1 MGFNASLFMDKT
13 IRKIIFLTYFIEVP
27 YVVVILLC
35 KKLNEIKYRQ
45 CMLYSGHIFR
55 MLY

>member
-1 MGFNASLFMDKT
+1 MPVLFMDKT

-35 KKLNEIKYRQ
+35 NGVIEKAGRN
-45 CMLYSGHIFR
+45 
-55 MLY
+55 